1 MAKKIQAWQAYGP
14 RLKLR
19 DPVTS
24 TELTRSLIE
33 HTNQTKGT
41 VLGVLSETDV
51 IIEAALKAGRPV
63 RLPNGVIYTPV
74 IKKDGSITIKVRVPR
89 DMTKRV
95 SAEFTGPIE
104 NRDGIGMTEA
114 EAIAKWNAAHPTDL
128 IE

>member
-1 MAKKIQAWQAYGP
+1 MAKKIQAWRAYGP

-19 DPVTS
+19 DPITS

-41 VLGVLSETDV
+41 VLGVLSELDV
-51 IIEAALKAGRPV
+51 VIEEALKAGRPV
-63 RLPNGVIYTPV
+63 RLPNGIIYTPV
-74 IKKDGSITIKVRVPR
+74 IKNDGSITIKVRVPR

-95 SAEFTGPIE
+95 GAEFTGPIE
-104 NRDGIGMTEA
+104 NRENIGIEEA
-114 EAIAKWNAAHPTDL
+114 EVIARWNAAHPTDL